1 MLKHIDDIVSEKWFT
16 QPWVLLGTGS
26 SLNRFDYNNWK
37 NYNIAAIYD
46 AAFACDKCRI
56 VFASDHWVGNNDS
69 HLLYFQKTDIVA
81 TRIINSHFI
90 DDKVHFWEY
99 DCDVEQ
105 LGGRRLF
112 PEKRTYPCSNT
123 SSFIIYWL
131 GVHGIKT
138 VYTSGIDGGWSI
150 ADVVSPTYR
159 DQAKEE
165 RGWHPDRENEGVY
178 GHAEQ
183 YGMKLIKI

>member
-1 MLKHIDDIVSEKWFT
+1 MLKHIDSLTTQKWFH
-16 QPWVLLGTGS
+16 QPWVLLGTGA
-26 SLNRFDYNNWK
+26 SLNRFNYDNWK

-46 AAFACDKCRI
+46 AVFACDR
-56 VFASDHWVGNNDS
+56 VRVTFASDHWAGNMHHFS
-69 HLLYFQKTDIVA
+69 YFMRSDYVA
-81 TRIINSHFI
+81 TRIINSDIPPF
-90 DDKVHFWEY
+90 KNVRYWEY

-112 PEKRTYPCSNT
+112 PENRTYPCSNT

-138 VYTSGIDGGWSI
+138 VYTSGIDGGWGI
-150 ADVVSPTYR
+150 ADVVSSQYR
-159 DQAKEE
+159 EQATAE